1 MRTGRRRRVVHTATK
16 PMAEEKSMEV
26 IPEQKV
32 SNKCEDKIEDE
43 QLKELIEERYNK
55 ILYDLATQDNIL
67 INLKGILKKSGAKDD
82 EVRAILKAINDKTKL
97 WLEYFVA
104 TATFRNDSSNL
115 FEYLDSFNETQN
127 FIPN

>member
-1 MRTGRRRRVVHTATK
+1 MRTGRRRRIVHTTSK

-26 IPEQKV
+26 IPEKTTV
-32 SNKCEDKIEDE
+32 SKCEDRIADE